1 MMTDMTP
8 IARPYA
14 KAAFEFAVEHKEILI
29 WANLLECLTQI
40 MSDALSVAFITDPA
54 TTPTQHC
61 ELLDAVLQRFKSV
74 KSSAQFQNFIKLL
87 AHNKRLLAVPS
98 IFLQFQNLRAD
109 YEKTLTV
116 DVVSFSDLS
125 KEQKK
130 QLTTRLSQRLERDIT
145 LNITIDPT
153 LLGGAIIRAGNL
165 VFDASVRTHIKKLS
179 NTLAA

>member
-61 ELLDAVLQRFKSV
+61 ELLDAVLQDRKSV
-74 KSSAQFQNFIKLL
+74 
-87 AHNKRLLAVPS
+87 V
-98 IFLQFQNLRAD
+98 
-109 YEKTLTV
+109 
-116 DVVSFSDLS
+116 
-125 KEQKK
+125 
-130 QLTTRLSQRLERDIT
+130 
-145 LNITIDPT
+145 
-153 LLGGAIIRAGNL
+153 
-165 VFDASVRTHIKKLS
+165 
-179 NTLAA
+179 